1 MKSSRK
7 VRLTGRIV
15 ISVGVCVFAAIAIAG
30 SILAVLVYSS
40 ENRNAEQYALSAT
53 KENSLAVKL
62 LLDKPITTAQD
73 LARMFGAYERLPA
86 DARRAVFSD
95 YLRSQALNNASYS
108 SVWTCWEPNELD
120 GRDAQYAGK
129 GGYDRTG
136 RFSVRWYLTET
147 RDLRSE
153 AVTDYSNENRKQF
166 YAVAMEKGAAH
177 LIDPYERRT
186 ENGEKNLYAA
196 IVVPIFGSNGQAI
209 GVVGIEFNIEN
220 IKKEVDA
227 LGLYRTGFFQLISS
241 KGTVIAGK
249 NQVAIGTTAQEFG
262 DQRLATAMAKLKIGE
277 TYQGKRNDPFLKT
290 QCYTAMVPI
299 FIENN
304 DPWYFGTIVAYRD
317 LHQRAQVVVWTV
329 ILVLLAGFAVI
340 LAVVLALARS
350 IVKPLNRAVNALENI
365 AHGDGDL
372 TVRLEGSNDREID
385 LLASHFNETMDKIAS
400 LVSGVKK
407 ESDGMTGIG
416 DDLSANMTESASAL
430 NQIAANIAGI
440 RQQTLQQAAGVN
452 EAKATIESLVRQ
464 LKALDSEISGQ
475 SDSITESSAS
485 IAQMVANT
493 QAVSVRLDENAVA
506 VSDLKTASGE
516 GQGEMDRVAELVKMI
531 LQDSEGLLEAS
542 SLIQNIASQT
552 NLLAMNAAIE
562 AAHAGTYGRGFA
574 VVADEIRKLA
584 ENSSDQ
590 SKRISSVLDKFRESI
605 GEVSGAAES
614 AQKKFGEVQDLSAQV
629 ESQEHFIKNAMQEH
643 GSGSSQV
650 LDSIRNIEQIA
661 VGVRDGSSS
670 ILRGVE
676 EILAEMHELTNV
688 TEAVSA
694 NMNEMSAGVSQINQA
709 VARSSSIAVQNRDSA
724 GELSRK
730 VARFKI

>member
-30 SILAVLVYSS
+30 TILAVLVYSS
-40 ENRNAEQYALSAT
+40 ENRNAEKYALSMT
-53 KENSLAVKL
+53 REQSLAVKL
-62 LLDKPITTAQD
+62 LLDKPVTTAQD
-73 LARMFGAYERLPA
+73 LARMFGAYERLPM
-86 DARRAVFSD
+86 DTRRAVFSD

-108 SVWTCWEPNELD
+108 AVWTCWEPNALD
-120 GRDAQYAGK
+120 GRDALYAGK

-136 RFSVRWYLTET
+136 RFSVRWYLTESK
-147 RDLRSE
+147 DLLSE
-153 AVTDYSNENRKQF
+153 AVTDYSNESRKQF
-166 YAVAMEKGAAH
+166 YAGAMEKGSAY
-177 LIDPYERRT
+177 LIDPYERRS
-186 ENGEKNLYAA
+186 ENGKRNLYAA
-196 IVVPIFGSNGQAI
+196 IVVPVFAKNGQSI
-209 GVVGIEFNIEN
+209 GVVGIEFNLES
-220 IKKEVDA
+220 IKKEVA
-227 LGLYRTGFFQLISS
+227 SQTLYRTGFFQLIASN
-241 KGTVIAGK
+241 GTIVAGK
-249 NQVAIGTTAQEFG
+249 NEVAIGTTAPEFN
-262 DQRLATAMAKLKIGE
+262 DPKLTTAMAKLKIGE
-277 TYQGKRNDPFLKT
+277 TYEGRRNDAHLKSL
-290 QCYTAMVPI
+290 CYTAMVPI
-299 FIENN
+299 FIENSQ
-304 DPWYFGTIVAYRD
+304 PWYFGSIVAYRD
-317 LHQRAQVVVWTV
+317 LHERAQVVVWTV
-329 ILVLLAGFAVI
+329 ILVLLAGFAII

-350 IVKPLNRAVNALENI
+350 IVKPLNKAVTALENI

-372 TVRLEGSNDREID
+372 TVRLEGSTDREID
-385 LLASHFNETMDKIAS
+385 QLATHFNETMNKIAS
-400 LVSGVKK
+400 LVSGVKE
-407 ESDGMTGIG
+407 ESDGMKGIG
-416 DDLSANMTESASAL
+416 EDLSANMTESASAL
-430 NQIAANIAGI
+430 NQVAANIAGI
-440 RQQTLQQAAGVN
+440 RQQTLQQAAGVT

-464 LKALDSEISGQ
+464 LKTLDAEISGQ

-493 QAVSVRLDENAVA
+493 QAVSSRLEENAA
-506 VSDLKTASGE
+506 SVSILKTASGE

-531 LQDSEGLLEAS
+531 LYESEGLLEAS

-584 ENSSDQ
+584 ENSSAQ
-590 SKRISSVLDKFRESI
+590 SKKISSVLKNFRNSI

-614 AQKKFGEVQDLSAQV
+614 AQKKFGEVQDLSARV
-629 ESQEHFIKNAMQEH
+629 ESQEHFIKNAMKEQ
-643 GSGSSQV
+643 GSGSDQV
-650 LDSIRNIEQIA
+650 LESIRNIERIA
-661 VGVRDGSSS
+661 VDVRDGSSS
-670 ILRGVE
+670 VLRGIE

-730 VARFKI
+730 VSRFKI